1 MNKSI
6 ILIMIM
12 AIIIGFS
19 CLVSNSDNK
28 VYTPKFDYYLQL
40 DKDQVY
46 LIDKKGDTI
55 HKETADWKL
64 NESCKLKK
72 SIIKDNL

>member
-1 MNKSI
+1 MTAKSSMLIGI
-6 ILIMIM
+6 IMVV
-12 AIIIGFS
+12 IGLS
-19 CLVSNSDNK
+19 WLVSILHRIN
-28 VYTPKFDYYLQL
+28 TPKFDYYLQL

-55 HKETADWKL
+55 HQETMDWKL
-64 NESCKLKK
+64 EETGKLQQ